1 MEQLAEMTDGFS
13 GFDLHELCR
22 RSAYRVVKDLL
33 ASVAVSNDSD
43 VEDVDESQALSST
56 PNRLVKRAMKM
67 EDFTKEVNAMQKDSQ
82 VARNY
87 GMVDNQEDESDFPRV
102 VNLEAL
108 EAFFQNL
115 ARYRQP
121 NGSSS

>member
-1 MEQLAEMTDGFS
+1 MEQLAEVTDGFS

-33 ASVAVSNDSD
+33 ASVVISNDTD
-43 VEDVDESQALSST
+43 AEDDDSQSLSST
-56 PNRLVKRAMKM
+56 QNRLVKRAMKM
-67 EDFTKEVNAMQKDSQ
+67 EDFTKEVNAMQRDSQ

-87 GMVDNQEDESDFPRV
+87 GMVDNQEDESEFPRV

-108 EAFFQNL
+108 ESFFQYL
-115 ARYRQP
+115 ARCRQP